1 MMVDDDDVV
10 VAVVVD
16 RRRLLVFDFEPR
28 NSAREVDDLTT
39 SAVHSWLHGVYSRA
53 ANNIFHDS

>member
-1 MMVDDDDVV
+1 M
-10 VAVVVD
+10 D

-39 SAVHSWLHGVYSRA
+39 SAVHSRLHGVYSRA
-53 ANNIFHDS
+53 ANNIFHDG